1 LIANPIYIGV
11 KFGRRR
17 KESVRVRLGALKLV
31 ATIGVAG
38 YLPEYL
44 TSHYRIQQS
53 SRHEW
58 GCDNACLFV
67 HIISWQFLEK
77 KSVKVTG
84 TQPVSV

>member
-53 SRHEW
+53 SRHE
-58 GCDNACLFV
+58 
-67 HIISWQFLEK
+67 
-77 KSVKVTG
+77 
-84 TQPVSV
+84 